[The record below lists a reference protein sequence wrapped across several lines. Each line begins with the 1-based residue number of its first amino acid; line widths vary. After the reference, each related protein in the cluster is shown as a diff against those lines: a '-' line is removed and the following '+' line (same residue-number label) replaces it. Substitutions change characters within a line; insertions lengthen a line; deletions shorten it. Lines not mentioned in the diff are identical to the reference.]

1 MGGAGQAILQKTA
14 GVHRGEASGVPSD
27 ALERGR
33 LLLDPEEAVVPPGRV
48 SLGLTA
54 RLRLRLRLRLRVRR
68 RRRRRRRN
76 GQVWRASNREVQQ
89 EGEEEG
95 APPAGEEEAQGV
107 PGLGLGLGL
116 GFREPPE
123 QPRPAG
129 EPPAAAKANT
139 VSPAA
144 AKANT
149 VSPAA
154 TSCFRSGGVH
164 GCTAVRLY
172 GTVRLAHRGGPS

>member
-76 GQVWRASNREVQQ
+76 GQVWRASNREAQQ
-89 EGEEEG
+89 
-95 APPAGEEEAQGV
+95 
-107 PGLGLGLGL
+107 
-116 GFREPPE
+116 
-123 QPRPAG
+123 
-129 EPPAAAKANT
+129 
-139 VSPAA
+139 
-144 AKANT
+144 
-149 VSPAA
+149 
-154 TSCFRSGGVH
+154 GGKK
-164 GCTAVRLY
+164 
-172 GTVRLAHRGGPS
+172 RGRRRRGRKKRKVCQ